1 MFKTLNKV
9 FRTALSAGLMAGAA
23 ASAAF
28 AGQYVGGDLNLNL
41 NEDDDVLIV
50 AADVVANGQVRG
62 DVTVFGAD
70 IELDINAD
78 GEVQIIGAD
87 ISLNG
92 LVRESVEVAGA
103 DIHIGANLLSDL
115 EAAGADVTIN
125 GAIAGDASI
134 AGAMLVFNPD
144 SVVGGLAKLG
154 GRELIIEGRLE
165 NGAEIS
171 SRSVTIRGELNG
183 PVEIR
188 ARDVTIDASAV
199 INGPLT
205 VRAPKPPHMI
215 EGAQIGEI
223 NYIEESFDDD
233 YDFDGPDVHIGL
245 DDFDLAP
252 SPWAASGV
260 LAASAF
266 LLGLLAALA
275 SPRGVSKVAAS
286 FRSRPWVSGLL
297 GLVVLAVLPVL
308 TITLFVLLLVTVI
321 GIPLAF
327 LLIFALPI
335 VIFLAFAFGG
345 VAIGD
350 LALNRSG
357 EPAGFGL
364 RAGSFLAALL
374 VIALLSAIPVL
385 GFIIMPIVLCI
396 GLGAWTLAI
405 FARTTPSAQT
415 RGAAEI

>member
-1 MFKTLNKV
+1 MFKSLNKI
-9 FRTALSAGLMAGAA
+9 FRTALSAGVLVGAA

-28 AGQYVGGDLNLNL
+28 AGQYVGGDLTLNL

-50 AADVVANGQVRG
+50 AADVEASGTVDG

-70 IELDINAD
+70 IELDITVE

-87 ISLNG
+87 IALNG
-92 LVRESVEVAGA
+92 MVRESVEIAGA
-103 DIHIGANLLSDL
+103 DIYIGANIMSDL
-115 EAAGADVTIN
+115 EAAGADVTIG

-144 SVVGGLAKLG
+144 SVVAGLAKLG
-154 GRELIIEGRLE
+154 GRELILEGRLE
-165 NGAEIS
+165 NGAEIAA
-171 SRSVTIRGELNG
+171 RSVTISGSING
-183 PVEIR
+183 PAEIS
-188 ARDVTIDASAV
+188 ARDVTINSGAEIS
-199 INGPLT
+199 GPLT
-205 VRAPKPPHMI
+205 VRAPKPPLVMD
-215 EGAQIGEI
+215 GAQVGEI
-223 NYIEESFDDD
+223 IYIEERFDED

-252 SPWAASGV
+252 SPWAASGI

-308 TITLFVLLLVTVI
+308 TVTLFVLLLVTVI

-345 VAIGD
+345 IAIGD

-396 GLGAWTLAI
+396 GLGAWTMAI
-405 FARTTPSAQT
+405 FARTRPAAQT
-415 RGAAEI
+415 SSDTEI